1 MNTRLI
7 NKHIIYTELE
17 KNKVILEQYGVKS
30 IGLFGS
36 FVRNE
41 GTDESDIYFLVDF
54 EKAKKTL
61 SNLVDLGDFLETLFE
76 KKVDI
81 ITPQGLGSYIY
92 PHILKEVQYAPL
104 ASRISFCI
112 RRTNNVDYDNFIMD
126 ETLRQL

>member
-1 MNTRLI
+1 MMSLAKARFFSRHKNSNLAGV
-7 NKHIIYTELE
+7 NKQPLNKEIIYAELQ
-17 KNKVILEQYGVKS
+17 KHKATLEQYGVAS

-41 GTDESDIYFLVDF
+41 GTDESDIDFLVDF

-61 SNLVDLGDFLETLFE
+61 SNLVDLGDFLETLFA

-81 ITPQGLGSYIY
+81 VTPQGLSPYIG

-104 ASRISFCI
+104 AS
-112 RRTNNVDYDNFIMD
+112 
-126 ETLRQL
+126 